1 MATTPLT
8 QEQIRRN
15 AMEDAREY
23 HEERSDNL
31 THDYQR
37 GFRIATGHGAMI
49 GHWSNMFTTPVS
61 EVLTAFA
68 STPSIAFPALLNLPP
83 PSIPEATP
91 VVHENDQLDDDW
103 EIESQT
109 FTPPLP
115 IPPPLHQFPIDVI
128 GPNREPMT
136 PTDPVPSFPSSPRPP
151 SLTPL
156 PATPPPLFD
165 LVVNTLV
172 QFDTEAA
179 IEATTR
185 EEEDRQRTP
194 SPTGPQPNVHPGP
207 GWRTNFED
215 PGVRYAFQIPTTDGR
230 REVAPFIQID
240 WNTTSPEL
248 LGTLGHSCP
257 VYSRSL
263 HARADDVPRP
273 SFDRRQEFFFTE
285 GQTHTEGVD
294 WALKQE
300 NDDTL
305 RAEVIR
311 NRARRAQVTRRA

>member
-1 MATTPLT
+1 
-8 QEQIRRN
+8 
-15 AMEDAREY
+15 
-23 HEERSDNL
+23 
-31 THDYQR
+31 
-37 GFRIATGHGAMI
+37 MI
-49 GHWSNMFTTPVS
+49 GHWSNLHAAPVL
-61 EVLTAFA
+61 EVLSAFA
-68 STPSIAFPALLNLPP
+68 STPSIAIPFLLNVPP
-83 PSIPEATP
+83 PPIAVDEPIALTTEA
-91 VVHENDQLDDDW
+91 LDDDW

-179 IEATTR
+179 IEAATR

-215 PGVRYAFQIPTTDGR
+215 PGVRYAFQIPSSDGR
-230 REVAPFIQID
+230 REIAPFIQID
-240 WNTTSPEL
+240 WDTSSPEL
-248 LGTLGHSCP
+248 LGTLGRSCP
-257 VYSRSL
+257 VYSRPL
-263 HARADDVPRP
+263 HARTDDVPRP
-273 SFDRRQEFFFTE
+273 SFDRRQEFFFAD
-285 GQTHTEGVD
+285 GQVHSEGVD
-294 WALKQE
+294 WAMEQE

-311 NRARRAQVTRRA
+311 HRAVRAQVTHRA